1 MEKINEE
8 AEERFN
14 KWLER
19 TPNGRVAMAYDAW
32 MEQQKIIDSL
42 QAECLKYREA
52 LRLAYIE
59 NQNLNC
65 QNLPSKMAQKALH
78 DQTVILRE
86 ALKKEG

>member
-52 LRLAYIE
+52 LEQIKTSGFIIQIKEIA
-59 NQNLNC
+59 
-65 QNLPSKMAQKALH
+65 
-78 DQTVILRE
+78 RE
-86 ALKKEG
+86 ALKSKEGESK